1 MSRSPFLK
9 AAALRIGELV
19 AMACPDDPRPGLL
32 VALSGGPDSVALLL
46 AAQRWA
52 RESGGFLAAAHLDHK
67 LRGEASTTD
76 AAFCRDLCHRLG
88 IPLHEK
94 AEDPRPVANRR
105 GQGLEEAARH
115 LRRDFLIQ
123 VMVKDPRLTCVAKG
137 QHQDDQ
143 LETLV
148 TRFFRGAGTA
158 GMAGI
163 LPVSGLFIHPLLEFS
178 RADILAFLEEIHQPW
193 RSDASNL
200 DGNNLR
206 ARLRRELLPVAQEI
220 FGEGYAHP
228 PLRLGRLMAQDQEY
242 LDQVT
247 ATALDSLTLPE
258 GELTLGGLLELPPA
272 IAQRALMKWLSGQ
285 MEPTGPLLAAVHV
298 VNILEGLREGQS
310 GTGWDL
316 PGGWRLTR
324 HFDVISLV
332 GPGQGPQAGCQ
343 AADFRLLVQP
353 ANLVQDPEALG
364 LAEGAGQRDDLG
376 RWNLSCPSDVLQG
389 NLRIRNPRPGDRFQ
403 PFGLD
408 GTRKLSDLFR
418 DHRIPETRRAG
429 ILVVEDEAGILWI
442 VGLARA
448 ERTRLL
454 PTGGRIVNICVAER

>member
-1 MSRSPFLK
+1 MSGSPFLK
-9 AAALRIGELV
+9 AAAHRIGELV
-19 AMACPDDPRPGLL
+19 AAVCPDEAQPGLL

-46 AAQRWA
+46 AAHHWA
-52 RESGGFLAAAHLDHK
+52 QDTGGFLAAAHLDHK

-76 AAFCRDLCHRLG
+76 AAFCRDLCQRLE

-115 LRRDFLIQ
+115 LRLDFLTQ
-123 VMVKDPRLTCVAKG
+123 VLSQDPRLHCVAKG
-137 QHQDDQ
+137 QHRDDQ

-163 LPVSGLFIHPLLEFS
+163 LPVSGPYIHPLLDFS
-178 RADILAFLEEIHQPW
+178 RAEILAFLEGIHQPW

-200 DGNNLR
+200 DGQNIR
-206 ARLRRELLPVAQEI
+206 ARLRRELLPVAQEV
-220 FGEGYAHP
+220 FGEGFAQA

-247 ATALDSLTLPE
+247 RAALAPLALPE
-258 GELTLGGLLELPPA
+258 GGLALDGLLDLHPA
-272 IAQRALMKWLSGQ
+272 IAQRVLKKWISRP
-285 MEPTGPLLAAVHV
+285 MEPSGSQLAAVHV
-298 VNILEGLREGQS
+298 MNILDGLREGQS
-310 GTGWDL
+310 GAGWDL

-324 HFDVISLV
+324 QFDVLSLD
-332 GPGQGPQAGCQ
+332 GPHQGPAAERP

-353 ANLVQDPEALG
+353 VDPVQDPEALG
-364 LAEGAGQRDDLG
+364 LAEGAGLRDDLG

-418 DHRIPETRRAG
+418 DHRIPESRRPG
-429 ILVVEDEAGILWI
+429 VLVVEDEVGILWI

-454 PTGGRIVNICVAER
+454 PTGGRIVTICVAER